1 MPLPDF
7 SNPPLPRLLPAALG
21 ALRHRDFRLFW
32 LGAFLSFCGSW
43 IQITGQQYL
52 VYELTGSKAALGLVT
67 FFGSAPMFFLS
78 PLGGWFADRCNKRK
92 VLVWVSALFGVN
104 AFVLALSLYFHFVSY
119 PLICGCAI
127 FGGCLSVL
135 EIPTRQSMIS
145 NLVPPDEIGQAIPLN
160 AATFNSA
167 RIIGPSIG
175 GPLLTYFGPEM
186 CYLVNAISFIAIIF
200 AVLAIRAD
208 LKSLGDRSA
217 SLKESLFD
225 GMRYVMLSPA
235 FRTLASMMAL
245 SAICAL
251 FYVSQA
257 APLAKSLHMNEKGY
271 SLLFTCTG
279 VGALIGILVL
289 AFRGSNDR
297 KGIPPL
303 LSMSGLG
310 LSLIALSF
318 VTEPWQAYTCFFT
331 VGLFGSG
338 QMVGTNTALQ
348 YFAPPELRGR
358 VISVHAWTL
367 AGMSPLGA
375 LLFGWICEHQG
386 LSFAFRLGGS
396 ITLLVAVLVLIF
408 GSSVRN
414 LGRNSGELI
423 Q

>member
-1 MPLPDF
+1 M
-7 SNPPLPRLLPAALG
+7 
-21 ALRHRDFRLFW
+21 
-32 LGAFLSFCGSW
+32 
-43 IQITGQQYL
+43 TGQQYL
-52 VYELTGSKAALGLVT
+52 VYEITSSKAALGLVT

-92 VLVWVSALFGVN
+92 VLVWVSALFGLN
-104 AFVLALSLYFHFVSY
+104 ALLLALSLYFHFVSFE
-119 PLICGCAI
+119 LICGCAI

-135 EIPTRQSMIS
+135 EIPTRQAMIS
-145 NLVPPDEIGQAIPLN
+145 NIVPPNELGQAIPLN

-175 GPLLTYFGPEM
+175 GPLLTYFGPGM
-186 CYLVNAISFIAIIF
+186 CYMVNAFSFFAIIF

-208 LKSLGDRSA
+208 LRSLGDRSA

-225 GMRYVMLSPA
+225 GMRYVIQSPA

-257 APLAKSLHMNEKGY
+257 APLAKILHMSEKGY
-271 SLLFTCTG
+271 ALLFTSTG

-289 AFRGSNDR
+289 AFRGMNER
-297 KGIPPL
+297 KGLPPVI
-303 LSMSGLG
+303 SMTGLG

-318 VTEPWQAYTCFFT
+318 VYAPWQAYICFFT
-331 VGLFGSG
+331 IGLFGSG

-348 YFAPPELRGR
+348 YFAPAELRGQ

-367 AGMSPLGA
+367 AGMSPIGA
-375 LLFGWICEHQG
+375 LLFGWIGEHKG
-386 LSFAFRLGGS
+386 LPFAFRLGGS
-396 ITLLVAVLVLIF
+396 CTLLVALLVLIF
-408 GSSVRN
+408 GASVRN
-414 LGRNSGELI
+414 LGKHA
-423 Q
+423 